1 MNQSNSKARQA
12 GSHTQHS
19 PEDASATLSGID
31 ADTDAGVG
39 DNDGVTL
46 GQLYNELRSG
56 DVVSNTDSVRL
67 VPEQHSEAV
76 LEDVT
81 STLFGQSSFQFRESV
96 VKENLD
102 EILLLLVAHRSS
114 ETNGKSLMSDLAT
127 VFDTRLSPGTL
138 YPQLHELEDEGL
150 LTVQELVRTKE
161 YRVDD
166 EEALAERVT
175 AAAEQHLAL
184 GLFFHAAL
192 EDLS

>member
-1 MNQSNSKARQA
+1 MNQSNSTTEQAR
-12 GSHTQHS
+12 SRSQHP
-19 PEDASATLSGID
+19 PEGVSTALSGVET
-31 ADTDAGVG
+31 DTSLGSD
-39 DNDGVTL
+39 DGVTL

-56 DVVSNTDSVRL
+56 DVASETDGVRL

-81 STLFGQSSFQFRESV
+81 STLFGQSGFQFRESV

-114 ETNGKSLMSDLAT
+114 ETNGKSLMSDLAA

-150 LTVQELVRTKE
+150 LQAQELVRTKE
-161 YRVDD
+161 YRIDD
-166 EEALAERVT
+166 EDALAERVT
-175 AAAEQHLAL
+175 AAAEQHLTL

-192 EDLS
+192 EELS

>member
-1 MNQSNSKARQA
+1 MNQSNSTTEQAR
-12 GSHTQHS
+12 SRSQHS
-19 PEDASATLSGID
+19 LEGASTALSGV
-31 ADTDAGVG
+31 DTDTSLGG
-39 DNDGVTL
+39 DDGVTL

-56 DVVSNTDSVRL
+56 DVISDTDGVRL

-81 STLFGQSSFQFRESV
+81 STLFGQSGFQFRESV

-114 ETNGKSLMSDLAT
+114 ETNGKSLMSDLAA

-150 LTVQELVRTKE
+150 LQAQELVRTKE
-161 YRVDD
+161 YRIDD

-175 AAAEQHLAL
+175 AAAEQHLTL

-192 EDLS
+192 EELS

>member
-1 MNQSNSKARQA
+1 MNQSNSTTKQA
-12 GSHTQHS
+12 GSLPQNAL
-19 PEDASATLSGID
+19 EDGSVALSGVDSGTISRD
-31 ADTDAGVG
+31 D
-39 DNDGVTL
+39 DGVTL

-56 DVVSNTDSVRL
+56 DAASETDGVRL

-81 STLFGQSSFQFRESV
+81 STLFGQSGFQFRESV

-114 ETNGKSLMSDLAT
+114 ETNGKSLMSDLAA

-150 LTVQELVRTKE
+150 LKAQELVRTKE
-161 YRVDD
+161 YRIDD

-175 AAAEQHLAL
+175 AAAEQHLTL

-192 EDLS
+192 EELS

>member
-1 MNQSNSKARQA
+1 MNQSNSTTKQA
-12 GSHTQHS
+12 GSLPQNAL
-19 PEDASATLSGID
+19 EDGSVALSGVDSGTISRD
-31 ADTDAGVG
+31 D
-39 DNDGVTL
+39 DGVTL

-56 DVVSNTDSVRL
+56 DAASETDGVRL

-81 STLFGQSSFQFRESV
+81 SALFGQSGFQFRESV

-114 ETNGKSLMSDLAT
+114 ETNGKSLMSDLAA

-150 LTVQELVRTKE
+150 LKAQELVRTKE
-161 YRVDD
+161 YRIDD

-175 AAAEQHLAL
+175 AAAEQHLTL

-192 EDLS
+192 EELS

>member
-1 MNQSNSKARQA
+1 MNQSNSTTKQA
-12 GSHTQHS
+12 GSLPQNAL
-19 PEDASATLSGID
+19 EDGSVALSGVDSGTISRD
-31 ADTDAGVG
+31 D
-39 DNDGVTL
+39 DGVTL

-56 DVVSNTDSVRL
+56 DVVSDTDGVRL

-81 STLFGQSSFQFRESV
+81 STLFGQSGFQFRESV

-114 ETNGKSLMSDLAT
+114 ETNGKSLMSDLAA

-150 LTVQELVRTKE
+150 LKAQELVRTKE
-161 YRVDD
+161 YRIDD

-175 AAAEQHLAL
+175 AAAEQHLTL

-192 EDLS
+192 EELS

>member
-1 MNQSNSKARQA
+1 
-12 GSHTQHS
+12 
-19 PEDASATLSGID
+19 
-31 ADTDAGVG
+31 
-39 DNDGVTL
+39 
-46 GQLYNELRSG
+46 
-56 DVVSNTDSVRL
+56 
-67 VPEQHSEAV
+67 
-76 LEDVT
+76 
-81 STLFGQSSFQFRESV
+81 
-96 VKENLD
+96 
-102 EILLLLVAHRSS
+102 
-114 ETNGKSLMSDLAT
+114 

>member
-1 MNQSNSKARQA
+1 MNQSNSTTKQA
-12 GSHTQHS
+12 GSLPQNAL
-19 PEDASATLSGID
+19 EDGSVALSGVDSGTISRD
-31 ADTDAGVG
+31 D
-39 DNDGVTL
+39 DGVTL

-56 DVVSNTDSVRL
+56 DAASETDGVRL

-81 STLFGQSSFQFRESV
+81 STLFGQSGFQFRESV

-114 ETNGKSLMSDLAT
+114 ETNGKSLMSDLAA

-138 YPQLHELEDEGL
+138 YPQLHDLEDEGL
-150 LTVQELVRTKE
+150 LKAQELVRTKE
-161 YRVDD
+161 YRIDD

-175 AAAEQHLAL
+175 AAAEQHLTL

-192 EDLS
+192 EELS

>member
-1 MNQSNSKARQA
+1 MNQSNSTTKQA
-12 GSHTQHS
+12 GSLPQNAL
-19 PEDASATLSGID
+19 EDGSVALSGVDSGTISRD
-31 ADTDAGVG
+31 D
-39 DNDGVTL
+39 DGVTL

-56 DVVSNTDSVRL
+56 DVVSETDGVRL

-81 STLFGQSSFQFRESV
+81 STLFGQSGFQFRESV

-114 ETNGKSLMSDLAT
+114 ETNGKSLMSDLAA

-150 LTVQELVRTKE
+150 LKAQELVRTKE
-161 YRVDD
+161 YRIDD

-175 AAAEQHLAL
+175 AAAEQHLTL

-192 EDLS
+192 EELS

>member
-1 MNQSNSKARQA
+1 MNQSNSKERQA
-12 GSHTQHS
+12 GTRTQHS
-19 PEDASATLSGID
+19 PEDASTTLSGIEAD
-31 ADTDAGVG
+31 ANEGE
-39 DNDGVTL
+39 DGVTL

-56 DVVSNTDSVRL
+56 DVVSDTDGVRL

-76 LEDVT
+76 LDDVT
-81 STLFGQSSFQFRESV
+81 STLFGQSDFQFRESV

-102 EILLLLVAHRSS
+102 EILLLLVAHRGS

-138 YPQLHELEDEGL
+138 YPQLHDLEDEGL
-150 LTVQELVRTKE
+150 LEVQELVRTKE

>member
-1 MNQSNSKARQA
+1 MNQSNSTTKQA
-12 GSHTQHS
+12 GSPPQNAL
-19 PEDASATLSGID
+19 EDGSVALSGVDSGTISRD
-31 ADTDAGVG
+31 D
-39 DNDGVTL
+39 DGVTL

-56 DVVSNTDSVRL
+56 DVVSGTDGVRL
-67 VPEQHSEAV
+67 IPEQHSEAV
-76 LEDVT
+76 LDDVT
-81 STLFGQSSFQFRESV
+81 TTLFGQSSFQFRESV

-138 YPQLHELEDEGL
+138 YPQLHELEDDGL
-150 LTVQELVRTKE
+150 LQAQELVRTKE
-161 YRVDD
+161 YCIDD
-166 EEALAERVT
+166 EEALVERVT
-175 AAAEQHLAL
+175 AAMEQHLAL

>member
-1 MNQSNSKARQA
+1 MNKSNSTTKQA
-12 GSHTQHS
+12 GSRPRTS
-19 PEDASATLSGID
+19 LEDASVALSGM
-31 ADTDAGVG
+31 DTDISSG
-39 DNDGVTL
+39 DDDGVTL

-56 DVVSNTDSVRL
+56 DVVSDTDGVRL

-76 LEDVT
+76 LDDVT
-81 STLFGQSSFQFRESV
+81 ATLFGQSNFQFRESV

-114 ETNGKSLMSDLAT
+114 EANGKSLMSDLAT

-150 LTVQELVRTKE
+150 LQAQELVQTKE
-161 YRVDD
+161 YCIDD
-166 EEALAERVT
+166 EEALVEQITDAM
-175 AAAEQHLAL
+175 EQHLAL